1 MGTPSFFH
9 KIVIQQTNDKSTQF
23 VVNSASV
30 YFLFIFIKFTF
41 FPLIDSFLIDNCSN
55 SLRIYPIQNPVRDPE
70 AVKSDFHPGHLHKFP
85 STSSLNRTIYFLMFS
100 FLFGDKSRRGEEKIT

>member
-55 SLRIYPIQNPVRDPE
+55 SLRFIQF
-70 AVKSDFHPGHLHKFP
+70 KTP
-85 STSSLNRTIYFLMFS
+85 SAILKL
-100 FLFGDKSRRGEEKIT
+100 